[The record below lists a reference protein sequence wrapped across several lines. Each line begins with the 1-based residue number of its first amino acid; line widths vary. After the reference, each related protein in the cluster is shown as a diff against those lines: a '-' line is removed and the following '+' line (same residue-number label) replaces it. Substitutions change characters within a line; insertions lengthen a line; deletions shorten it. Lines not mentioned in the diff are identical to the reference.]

1 MSVVKIKL
9 KKGDKVIV
17 VSGKHKGK
25 TGVIKNVLPTENKV
39 LIEGVNIAKKH
50 QKPNKEHPQGA
61 ILDIEVPVWV
71 SKVALYEPTSK
82 KPSKVAY
89 KMQGDKKVRVY
100 KTNGKEVK

>member
-17 VSGKHKGK
+17 VSGKHRGK

-71 SKVALYEPTSK
+71 SKVALYEPTGK

-89 KMQGDKKVRVY
+89 KIQGDKKVRVY

>member
-25 TGVIKNVLPTENKV
+25 TGVIKNVLTTENKV